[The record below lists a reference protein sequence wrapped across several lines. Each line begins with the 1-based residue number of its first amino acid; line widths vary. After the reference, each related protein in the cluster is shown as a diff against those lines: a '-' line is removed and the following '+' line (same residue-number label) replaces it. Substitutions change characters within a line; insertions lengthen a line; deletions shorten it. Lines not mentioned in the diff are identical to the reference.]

1 MARKVRDAVV
11 VITGASSGIG
21 RATAIECCRRGA
33 TVVVSSRRRESLES
47 LADEISLVPRVA
59 SVDGLQ

>member
-1 MARKVRDAVV
+1 
-11 VITGASSGIG
+11 
-21 RATAIECCRRGA
+21 
-33 TVVVSSRRRESLES
+33 VSSRRRESLES